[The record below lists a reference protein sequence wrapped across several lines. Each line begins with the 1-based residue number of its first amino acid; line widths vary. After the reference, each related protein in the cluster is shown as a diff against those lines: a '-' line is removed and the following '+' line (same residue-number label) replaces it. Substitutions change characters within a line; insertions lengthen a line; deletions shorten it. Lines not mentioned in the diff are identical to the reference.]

1 MADRRVD
8 WSFGPGHGP
17 VSGVIN
23 AAGSALGLT
32 MVADLAHVDPVWGVT
47 AGAVAAAGAIVTSAS
62 SNAPGRALAYRALCW
77 LGAGTWSTIALA
89 TATPEPFSGPWAT
102 SNLVMLAIGTLGA
115 GFTGR
120 AFQNAEQRK
129 EDERQAQVDEQLAQ
143 FAAEQDRLAA
153 QLAGQDRDRIAAAW
167 QAEIR
172 KQSRK
177 EVKVEGVEFWDPNT
191 GFTLDVTLPADGTT
205 IEDLKP
211 LEKSLAHAMDVP
223 LGCAVEII
231 DPGVSRRVV
240 HIRVGTVDALA
251 EDHHLPP
258 ATEPDTI
265 ENPISIGI
273 KSDRTDATV
282 NLRYNCMV
290 LIGQTDSGK
299 SNQLNVVT
307 DRVVRCTDALAWAID
322 LTGHARYPR
331 PWVRAWHEG
340 RAEAPALDWVAPT
353 ADEARLMT
361 LAALEIVKYRTADYE
376 QLMFENGWDKIMV
389 SPEIPEVVIL
399 VDEFGSLPDDVKEN
413 LRQISDTGRGAG
425 VRVVSCAL
433 EANSTYIPRAMINQ
447 SRERVGMRVQDEA
460 QLQYLFDTTWKSGRI
475 DTSTLRAKGSG
486 MWSTDASLPEK
497 FKGWRSEPALI
508 DAESITVAPWRPIL
522 DELSEYRC
530 NTLTADVR
538 PDGYKVKQQF
548 TNVYTDRW
556 ERTRPLIF
564 PTKQGA
570 PVQRRSA
577 DAGMAAGAT
586 NGTAPGSLATAE
598 PAGQGKSLDEAM
610 ADLDA
615 ARQRLRNID
624 PVSDLGPSEAD
635 LPPLPADADFS
646 VVESWLNPGA
656 ASTDAAGKPKP
667 HPRRRM
673 RQIVWDAGDTGIGPT
688 AVHQQ
693 LQAEGYVTTYPTVNG
708 WMKDD
713 AAAGILHQERE
724 RAPYRRGSKMLNPH
738 EQDQG

>member
-1 MADRRVD
+1 MATRRVD

-17 VSGVIN
+17 VSGVVN

-32 MVADLAHVDPVWGVT
+32 MIADLAHINPVWGAT
-47 AGAVAAAGAIVTSAS
+47 AGSVAAAGAVITSAA

-77 LGAGTWSTIALA
+77 LGAGTWSTVALA
-89 TATPEPFSGPWAT
+89 TATSEPFSGPWST
-102 SNLVMLAIGTLGA
+102 GNLAALAIGTIGA
-115 GFTGR
+115 AFTGR
-120 AFQNAEQRK
+120 AFQSAEQRK
-129 EDERQAQVDEQLAQ
+129 EDARQAQVDAQLAH

-153 QLAGQDRDRIAAAW
+153 QMAGQDRDRIAAAW

-172 KQSRK
+172 KQSRRD
-177 EVKVEGVEFWDPNT
+177 VKVEGVEFWDPNT

-205 IEDLKP
+205 IEDIKP

-223 LGCAVEII
+223 LGCAVEVIN
-231 DPGVSRRVV
+231 PGVSRRVI
-240 HIRVGTVDALA
+240 HIRVGTVDALS

-265 ENPISIGI
+265 ENPISLGI
-273 KSDRTDATV
+273 RSDRSEATA

-299 SNQLNVVT
+299 SNELNVVT
-307 DRVVRCTDALAWAID
+307 DRVVRCTNALGWAID
-322 LTGHARYPR
+322 NTGQARYPR
-331 PWVRAWHEG
+331 PWIRAWHEG

-361 LAALEIVKYRTADYE
+361 LAAMEIIAYRTADYE

-389 SPEIPEVVIL
+389 SPEIPQIVIL

-475 DTSTLRAKGSG
+475 DTSTLNVKGSG

-497 FKGWRSEPALI
+497 FKGWRIEPSLI
-508 DAESITVAPWRPIL
+508 DAESVTVAPWRPVL
-522 DELSEYRC
+522 DDVSVSRC
-530 NTLTADVR
+530 DALVAEVKNS
-538 PDGYKVKQQF
+538 DGYKVKQKF
-548 TNVYTDRW
+548 TRVYTDRW
-556 ERTRPLIF
+556 ERTLPLIF
-564 PTKQGA
+564 PAKRGGA
-570 PVQRRSA
+570 GRAVAAQSGQAVEASGSQVATVEPV
-577 DAGMAAGAT
+577 
-586 NGTAPGSLATAE
+586 APGR
-598 PAGQGKSLDEAM
+598 SLDEVLG
-610 ADLDA
+610 DLAA
-615 ARQRLRNID
+615 ARERLRNIEPVPD
-624 PVSDLGPSEAD
+624 PGPSEAD

-646 VVESWLNPGA
+646 VVESWLSPGVP
-656 ASTDAAGKPKP
+656 STDEAGKPKP
-667 HPRRRM
+667 HPRRRV
-673 RQIVWDAGDTGIGPT
+673 RQIVWDAGNAGVGPT
-688 AVHQQ
+688 AVHKQ
-693 LQAEGYVTTYPTVNG
+693 LEAEGYTTTYPTVNG

-713 AAAGILHQERE
+713 AAAGVMHQG
-724 RAPYRRGSKMLNPH
+724 RARDPYTRGPQMVDPH
-738 EQDQG
+738 EQDQR